1 MAVASTAAPARR
13 FRPRSFG
20 RCPGAGGGGQR
31 AGRRP
36 AAPRSPRAGGGA
48 ASPAARR
55 RRRRREVR
63 SPVGP
68 ASPGYSPALSFP
80 FFLFLSQL
88 PPPAAAAAAA
98 SSRPLPEIRRQ
109 PPRPRRSSPRQ
120 RRHPNSTP
128 QYYHHRPPRL
138 AAARGRGQSSRT
150 LLPFQACVGEGCC
163 APVSVRLGGS
173 SPWLIKV
180 YQWVTIS
187 GHDCVCQ
194 RTKKGLSETITEAPT
209 FNTALKEHSFTGSK
223 ERQTPKVYRQFSSS
237 STTITDLELTRKF
250 PYGIHNDYSNNSSY
264 ITIELQITYISI
276 VRMLILQLFKKL
288 RYAARRQ
295 IYHQ

>member
-20 RCPGAGGGGQR
+20 RCPGAGGGAASGSAAGCAEES
-31 AGRRP
+31 AGRGRC
-36 AAPRSPRAGGGA
+36 RL
-48 ASPAARR
+48 
-55 RRRRREVR
+55 
-63 SPVGP
+63 
-68 ASPGYSPALSFP
+68 PGR
-80 FFLFLSQL
+80 
-88 PPPAAAAAAA
+88 PPP
-98 SSRPLPEIRRQ
+98 PP
-109 PPRPRRSSPRQ
+109 PPR
-120 RRHPNSTP
+120 
-128 QYYHHRPPRL
+128 
-138 AAARGRGQSSRT
+138 
-150 LLPFQACVGEGCC
+150 
-163 APVSVRLGGS
+163 
-173 SPWLIKV
+173 
-180 YQWVTIS
+180 

>member
-20 RCPGAGGGGQR
+20 RCPGAGGGAASGSAAGCAEES
-31 AGRRP
+31 AGRGRC
-36 AAPRSPRAGGGA
+36 RL
-48 ASPAARR
+48 
-55 RRRRREVR
+55 
-63 SPVGP
+63 
-68 ASPGYSPALSFP
+68 PGR
-80 FFLFLSQL
+80 
-88 PPPAAAAAAA
+88 PPP
-98 SSRPLPEIRRQ
+98 PP
-109 PPRPRRSSPRQ
+109 PPR
-120 RRHPNSTP
+120 
-128 QYYHHRPPRL
+128 
-138 AAARGRGQSSRT
+138 GSRT

-173 SPWLIKV
+173 SPWLIK
-180 YQWVTIS
+180 